1 MNSAVLWRA
10 RALEW
15 LRQAQPKET
24 EDRVFRLWGLKHA
37 GASANDLAAAV
48 ADLLKTQRPDGGWS
62 QLIEP
67 AGSTK
72 PKGGKR
78 PGY

>member
-1 MNSAVLWRA
+1 MPLGGVLG
-10 RALEW
+10 LSNGSGET
-15 LRQAQPKET
+15 QPKET

-37 GASANDLAAAV
+37 GASPHDLDAAV

-67 AGSTK
+67 ADSTK
-72 PKGGKR
+72 TNGGKG
-78 PGY
+78 PAS